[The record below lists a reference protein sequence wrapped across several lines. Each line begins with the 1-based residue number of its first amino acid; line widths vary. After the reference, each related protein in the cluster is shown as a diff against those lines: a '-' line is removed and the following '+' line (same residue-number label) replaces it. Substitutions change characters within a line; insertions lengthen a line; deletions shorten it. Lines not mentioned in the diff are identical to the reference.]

1 MVGFHGLG
9 RDGQRGDN
17 PGDDANDEDGEQF
30 LLDAI
35 GRFAVKMLDLETN
48 FFAPIMVFDRP
59 APITRVDNALA
70 REGVLVEQIGRQDRH
85 RAIRMRQAD
94 NAQLDGLERFAFLP
108 GESAL
113 GRVAGHEPYPT
124 LRQAAMHE
132 GFDRRKR

>member
-48 FFAPIMVFDRP
+48 FFVPIMVFD
-59 APITRVDNALA
+59 
-70 REGVLVEQIGRQDRH
+70 
-85 RAIRMRQAD
+85 
-94 NAQLDGLERFAFLP
+94 LP
-108 GESAL
+108 DIK
-113 GRVAGHEPYPT
+113 PP
-124 LRQAAMHE
+124 
-132 GFDRRKR
+132 